1 MTLDALAFDMR
12 SAHHLA
18 ATAKA
23 HGNVAAWR
31 KWTRIEHAIRGL
43 IASGR
48 TDLGGGSPSHSGLP
62 SPAGD
67 LGATTAGAASPPPTL
82 LTALNGTAP
91 RPSLSSPGLVA
102 PSPTGGPFTSNV
114 GQSEPGG
121 RVAHDAPAE
130 IAHKNDART
139 GGSRWGV

>member
-48 TDLGGGSPSHSGLP
+48 TDLGGGSHSPGLP
-62 SPAGD
+62 TPAGD

-82 LTALNGTAP
+82 RP
-91 RPSLSSPGLVA
+91 RPALSASPWAVQDGQGL
-102 PSPTGGPFTSNV
+102 P
-114 GQSEPGG
+114 
-121 RVAHDAPAE
+121 PAGATTTNE
-130 IAHKNDART
+130 SDART
-139 GGSRWGV
+139 GCHRWGV